1 MNFDF
6 AKEERKS
13 AQNLMNSCFFQ
24 AQRIHPRER
33 KCPIRKKKKKK
44 QKKKKK
50 IKPNKKTPSAAHGT
64 MSRGGIQSWRARAGF
79 PVERS
84 TPTGTRTIEDENRV
98 K

>member
-33 KCPIRKKKKKK
+33 KCPIRKKKKK

-50 IKPNKKTPSAAHGT
+50 ESQTEEENPKRSAWHHASGWDSEFEGARGI
-64 MSRGGIQSWRARAGF
+64 SR
-79 PVERS
+79 
-84 TPTGTRTIEDENRV
+84 
-98 K
+98 